1 MMKQVYI
8 ADLKSAGA
16 SHPGS
21 IPGTRTN
28 FALDSGPRHQKILA
42 RVLIF
47 AK

>member
-21 IPGTRTN
+21 IPGTRTK
-28 FALDSGPRHQKILA
+28 FARPRA
-42 RVLIF
+42 PS
-47 AK
+47 